1 MLSCLNQPGIT
12 IQRRRVETIMKRLSG
27 IITGRPLGVFIVLLA
42 VSFLLGMNI
51 RGVDLK
57 VDTESMVPRDDP
69 VIQDLIETVEDFGS
83 QDMMMI
89 AIKAPV
95 YSKDTLAKVQRI
107 GEQLSDLP
115 GVDSVVT
122 PLDVQVIRGDEF
134 GLEISPVA
142 YGAPETAEEIEEFR
156 KALKDSPQGSA
167 MVSEDGDAL
176 AIFITLEPGVVASL
190 ESQDLARDIE
200 TIAFSEKAPGEE
212 IYVVGEAYLGYVATN
227 NMLRD
232 LKILFPLS
240 LVVVIAILYISF
252 GSMFDVAALIIT
264 ILMSLACTIGLMAVL
279 GYDITIVSMILPII
293 LVSMGS
299 AAGIHILNRFH
310 EESGKGRSPEEA
322 VKQVI
327 HELTGP
333 VAMTSLTTAVGFAS
347 FATSFISPVRV
358 FGIFAAAGIMIN
370 FLITLT
376 CVPSLLLLRSRKN
389 NGRARINRVFLE
401 KRDDRPVLSR
411 FLESASTTVVTQPHR
426 VIFAVVAVTL
436 IFAAGIP
443 GLDVET
449 NWMQYF
455 RQDSHAVMGTR
466 LVEELFGGTYS
477 LSVLVDTG
485 EYDGVKEPDVL
496 ERMARLQDRMGEV
509 DKLSYPSSVA
519 ELVRNINKAFNA
531 DDPAYY
537 SIPATRE
544 AVAQELLL
552 FTMQGGSG
560 LDSMVSYDFQK
571 ALVSA
576 RAANVPTSELGDII
590 DEVEAIADEE
600 FRGTGI
606 NTRVVGLPKVMLRM
620 MEKFM
625 DDQTRSLIF
634 SAVGVWLVVFAIS
647 RSAIIAFLCLIPLS
661 VTILINFGFMAY
673 MKIPLD
679 VVTIMISG
687 ISIGIGIDYSI
698 HLTSRYRYEL
708 RNGKGQ
714 KDALK
719 ATITSTGR
727 GIFFNA
733 FTLMLGFGLLVLS
746 TFRAISVFGMLVAGT
761 MFTSGAGAL
770 ILLPAVLRLIDPRY
784 IRGVGKAFP
793 KGESSI

>member
-1 MLSCLNQPGIT
+1 MKKLSD
-12 IQRRRVETIMKRLSG
+12 
-27 IITGRPLGVFIVLLA
+27 FIVRNPATVLVILC
-42 VSFLLGMNI
+42 VISLVLGINI
-51 RGVDLK
+51 RGVDVK
-57 VDTESMVPRDDP
+57 VDTESMVPKDDP
-69 VIQDLIETVEDFGS
+69 VIQDLIETVEEFGS
-83 QDMMMI
+83 QDMMVV
-89 AIKAPV
+89 AVKADV
-95 YSKDTLAKVQRI
+95 YNCETLAKVRRI
-107 GEQLSDLP
+107 ADAVWDLP
-115 GVDSVVT
+115 GVEDVTT

-142 YGAPETAEEIEEFR
+142 YGTPETEEEIQEF
-156 KALKDSPQGSA
+156 KSALKDSAQGSA

-176 AIFITLEPGVVASL
+176 AIFITLEPGVATSL

-200 TIAFSEKAPGEE
+200 SIALGEKQPGEE
-212 IYVVGEAYLGYVATN
+212 IYVIGEVYLGYVATN

-232 LKILFPLS
+232 LRILFPLS
-240 LVVVIAILYISF
+240 LVVVIASLYISF
-252 GSMFDVAALIIT
+252 GSLFDVATLIAS
-264 ILMSLACTIGLMAVL
+264 ILMSLACTLGLMAVL

-310 EESGKGRSPEEA
+310 EESRGGKSPDEA
-322 VKQVI
+322 VSLVI
-327 HELTGP
+327 QELTGP
-333 VAMTSLTTAVGFAS
+333 VSMTSLTTAVGFAS

-358 FGIFAAAGIMIN
+358 FGIFAAVGIMIN

-376 CVPSLLLLRSRKN
+376 SVPSLLMIRGRYQSRQVASDRVPGKQ
-389 NGRARINRVFLE
+389 GKRKSFLNRL
-401 KRDDRPVLSR
+401 
-411 FLESASTTVVTQPHR
+411 LESMATHVVVRPDR
-426 VIFAVVAVTL
+426 VILVVAAITLVFAVA
-436 IFAAGIP
+436 IP

-455 RQDSHAVMGTR
+455 RQDSPAVLGTQ
-466 LVEELFGGTYS
+466 LVEDLFGGTYS

-496 ERMARLQDRMGEV
+496 NRMARLQDRMAEV
-509 DKLSYPSSVA
+509 DNLSHPSSIA
-519 ELVRNINKAFNA
+519 ELVRSVNKSLNA

-537 SIPATRE
+537 AIPPTRE

-576 RAANVPTSELGDII
+576 RAANVPTSQLGKII
-590 DEVEAIADEE
+590 DEVEVIADEE
-600 FRGTGI
+600 FKGAGI
-606 NTRVVGLPKVMLRM
+606 DVRVVDLPKVMLRM

-625 DDQTRSLIF
+625 DDQVKSLIL
-634 SAVGVWLVVFAIS
+634 SALGVWAVVSIIS
-647 RSAIIAFLCLIPLS
+647 GSAIIGFLCLIPLCVS
-661 VTILINFGFMAY
+661 VLINFGFMSY
-673 MKIPLD
+673 SGIPLD

-687 ISIGIGIDYSI
+687 ISIGIGVDYSI

-708 RNGKGQ
+708 RSGKGQ
-714 KDALK
+714 SDALR

-733 FTLMLGFGLLVLS
+733 VTLMLGFGILVFS
-746 TFRAISVFGMLVAGT
+746 TFRAISIFGMLVAGT
-761 MFTSGAGAL
+761 MFTSGLGAL
-770 ILLPAVLRLIDPRY
+770 VFLPAVLRLMDPRH
-784 IRGVGKAFP
+784 IRGVKTP
-793 KGESSI
+793 SRHKSSLEASK

>member
-1 MLSCLNQPGIT
+1 M
-12 IQRRRVETIMKRLSG
+12 RRLSDL
-27 IITGRPLGVFIVLLA
+27 IVKNPVVVLVILCVVSVLL
-42 VSFLLGMNI
+42 GINI

-57 VDTESMVPRDDP
+57 VDTESMVPKDDP

-83 QDMMMI
+83 QDMMMV
-89 AIKAPV
+89 AIKANV
-95 YSKDTLAKVQRI
+95 YTEETLARVQRI
-107 GEQLSDLP
+107 ADQILDLP
-115 GVDSVVT
+115 GVEDVVT

-134 GLEISPVA
+134 GLEILPVA
-142 YGAPETAEEIEEFR
+142 YGTPGTEEEIEEF
-156 KALKDSPQGSA
+156 KMALKDSPQGSA

-176 AIFITLEPGVVASL
+176 AIFITLEPGVATSM
-190 ESQDLARDIE
+190 ESRDLARDIE
-200 TIAFSEKAPGEE
+200 SIAFQEKVPGEE
-212 IYVVGEAYLGYVATN
+212 IYVIGEVYLGYIATN

-232 LKILFPLS
+232 LRILFPLS
-240 LVVVIAILYISF
+240 LVVVVVSLYMSF
-252 GSMFDVAALIIT
+252 GSLFDVATLIVS

-310 EESGKGRSPEEA
+310 EEHGKGRSPEDA
-322 VKQVI
+322 VEQVI
-327 HELTGP
+327 QELTGP
-333 VAMTSLTTAVGFAS
+333 VSMTSLTTAVGFAS
-347 FATSFISPVRV
+347 FATSFISPVRT
-358 FGIFAAAGIMIN
+358 FGIFAAVGIMIN
-370 FLITLT
+370 LLITLT
-376 CVPSLLLLRSRKN
+376 CVPSLLILRSRYES
-389 NGRARINRVFLE
+389 GRIESGRVPLGKQNRKSL
-401 KRDDRPVLSR
+401 LSR
-411 FLESASTTVVTQPHR
+411 LLESTATGVATRPDR
-426 VIFAVVAVTL
+426 VILVVLAATL
-436 IFAAGIP
+436 IFAVAIP
-443 GLDVET
+443 GLKVET

-455 RQDSHAVMGTR
+455 RQDSPAVLGTR
-466 LVEELFGGTYS
+466 LVEDLFGGTYS

-496 ERMARLQDRMGEV
+496 DRMARLQDRMAEV
-509 DKLSYPSSVA
+509 DKLSHPSSIA
-519 ELVRNINKAFNA
+519 ELVRNVNKAFNA

-537 SIPATRE
+537 AIPSTRE

-576 RAANVPTSELGDII
+576 RAANVPTSELGGII
-590 DEVEAIADEE
+590 DKVEIIAGEE
-600 FRGTGI
+600 FEGTGI

-620 MEKFM
+620 MDKFM
-625 DDQTRSLIF
+625 DDQTKSLIL
-634 SAVGVWLVVFAIS
+634 SAVGVWGVVSVIS
-647 RSAIIAFLCLIPLS
+647 GSAIIGLLCLIPLS
-661 VTILINFGFMAY
+661 VSVLINFGFMSY
-673 MKIPLD
+673 MNIPLD

-687 ISIGIGIDYSI
+687 ISIGIGVDYSI

-714 KDALK
+714 SDALR

-746 TFRAISVFGMLVAGT
+746 TFRAISIFGMLVAGT
-761 MFTSGAGAL
+761 MFTSGLGAL
-770 ILLPAVLRLIDPRY
+770 VFLPAVLRLIDPRHV
-784 IRGVGKAFP
+784 RGVNAFSKDKP
-793 KGESSI
+793 SGGISK